1 MAGIQTFFQIALA
14 NEFYNLLVVEQRFDQ
29 RTLFSGVDP
38 NLLQEVVKFANAF
51 VEGMLANLSKMPPLV
66 RYLFFEIF
74 RAAGEMK
81 SDDPEMAQLVLE
93 DLFLEGM
100 IRSVLVDPKL
110 YGLIPETATVG
121 CFSGP
126 VLLRILRWRL
136 HFTDGLER
144 IDERVMPH
152 LKSNPVFSVLPVA
165 KLVEELAKPSE
176 EALQHELYSGV
187 TAAKVQKVTLVTDV
201 PFLTSA
207 NDLLFLAQGIR
218 GVLDRPLPPDIPPPS
233 AQKLRALCDLGYD
246 LKSDD
251 LLDFWFTRTE
261 LPADCQGPDLP
272 DVIPELTLPIF
283 NTEAVPPA
291 TDRRFVHPL
300 VSYLQTIP
308 PSPSDP
314 PGLFAFLEKQQQ
326 RADALGDV
334 EHRDRTARLTAKLRG
349 LKRPEDAIVAAVGE
363 VIQARVVK
371 QALTLT
377 SAFHVQRHLEDLR
390 RCERDVSQLNR
401 DLEPIIHLA
410 VVRSFLTTPDG
421 ARRFAELDANQLA
434 FIGPGPEWQDHFQAA
449 SRDLLK
455 YVERFKFDQASQ
467 RKLIRQLH
475 SRFMEKLPY
484 AKFVEVRLKE
494 KYGEKDQRIVD
505 GYDRLMEAFKGD
517 SYSKPL
523 QRVFAAPSCFRP
535 ALAILEI
542 GTSIGTPLE
551 RLTKIGECVNV
562 LQDIYLFEANEGC
575 PGDDFLPL
583 FLYALLSA
591 KLKMLWSLAA
601 YLRFYIVDIEDQVKM
616 LDSREKYVA
625 TTLIS
630 SVDHIAGQVGL

>member
-1 MAGIQTFFQIALA
+1 
-14 NEFYNLLVVEQRFDQ
+14 
-29 RTLFSGVDP
+29 
-38 NLLQEVVKFANAF
+38 
-51 VEGMLANLSKMPPLV
+51 
-66 RYLFFEIF
+66 
-74 RAAGEMK
+74 
-81 SDDPEMAQLVLE
+81 
-93 DLFLEGM
+93 
-100 IRSVLVDPKL
+100 
-110 YGLIPETATVG
+110 
-121 CFSGP
+121 
-126 VLLRILRWRL
+126 VLLRILRWKL
-136 HFTDGLER
+136 HFSDGLER
-144 IDERVMPH
+144 IDERVAPH
-152 LKSNPVFSVLPVA
+152 LKANPVFGVLPVA
-165 KLVEELAKPSE
+165 RLLAELAHPAE
-176 EALQHELYSGV
+176 DALQQELYSGL
-187 TAAKVQKVTLVTDV
+187 TAAKVQRVTLVGEV

-218 GVLDRPLPPDIPPPS
+218 AVLDRPLPPDVPQAE

-246 LKSDD
+246 LKSDE
-251 LLDFWFTRTE
+251 LLDFWFTRAE
-261 LPADCQGPDLP
+261 LPADCLGPDIP
-272 DVIPELTLPIF
+272 DVVHELTLPIF
-283 NTEAVPPA
+283 DARAVPPA
-291 TDRRFVHPL
+291 ADRQFVHPL
-300 VSYLQTIP
+300 VAYLQAIP

-314 PGLFAFLEKQQQ
+314 PELFAFLEQQLK

-334 EHRDRTARLTAKLRG
+334 EHRDRTARLTTKLQA
-349 LKRPEDAIVAAVGE
+349 LKTPEAQIVKTIEE
-363 VIQARVVK
+363 VIQTRVLK
-371 QALTLT
+371 QAVTLT
-377 SAFHVQRHLEDLR
+377 HAFHVQRHLEDLR
-390 RCERDVSQLNR
+390 KCERDVSQLNR

-410 VVRSFLTTPDG
+410 IVRAFLTTPEGIRHFSD
-421 ARRFAELDANQLA
+421 LDTAQLS
-434 FIGPGPEWQDHFQAA
+434 FIVPGPAWQTHFQAA

-467 RKLIRQLH
+467 RKLVRQLH

-484 AKFVEVRLKE
+484 SKFVEARLKE
-494 KYGEKDQRIVD
+494 KYAEKDQRILD

-523 QRVFAAPSCFRP
+523 QRIFATPSCFRP

-591 KLKMLWSLAA
+591 KLTKLWSLAA
-601 YLRFYIVDIEDQVKM
+601 YLQFYIVDIEDQVKM

-630 SVDHIAGQVGL
+630 SVEHIAGQVGL